1 MLKLLLV
8 SHTLK
13 MNTTKYELGRPTT
26 KLKTLNIQQIALHTS
41 KFTATKFTK
50 CH

>member
-1 MLKLLLV
+1 
-8 SHTLK
+8 
-13 MNTTKYELGRPTT
+13 MNTTKYELGRPIT

-41 KFTATKFTK
+41 KFTVTKFTK